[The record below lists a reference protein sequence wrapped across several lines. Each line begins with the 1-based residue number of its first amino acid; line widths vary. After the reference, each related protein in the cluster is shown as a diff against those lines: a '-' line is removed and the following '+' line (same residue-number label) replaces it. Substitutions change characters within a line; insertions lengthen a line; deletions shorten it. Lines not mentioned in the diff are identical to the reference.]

1 VSKSRKQVPCN
12 HHCGT
17 MIRPD
22 SNKSGT
28 CRSCLDAGAYVK
40 PPQAPVSEGL
50 DVQGDKAVLTKQ
62 VPAYVQTLE
71 QLIEACSIDTTV
83 WEVERYT
90 CQAMQQGAVPRAT
103 RPDAASKWVRPSSE
117 VVVTQLYNV
126 KAWLKRKVEVIS
138 MRDEIASM
146 IEEAKQF
153 VEPRPLPNA
162 RGKGGAGNGY
172 LLMPSIPD
180 LHVGKLA
187 WAPETG
193 GAHYDSRI
201 AVELY
206 HEALFKLVE
215 RTGAFNVER
224 IVLPIGND
232 LLNSDNVQQ
241 TTTRGTQQLGD
252 GRWHKTYKMV
262 REMLTSGILF
272 LRQLAPVHVVIVPGN
287 HDQQA
292 MWTMGELLRTRFH
305 YDEHI
310 TFDNDPVLWK
320 FDEWHKNMFMFLHG
334 DKGKRPDY
342 PNVMARLKKDMWGRT
357 EHREVHTGHLH
368 TKQVEERYGTKIFIS
383 PALCPPDAW
392 HAENLYV
399 GNARQAEAS
408 VYHPE
413 EGRVSTATYTVQ
425 EAR

>member
-1 VSKSRKQVPCN
+1 VPNQHKRKPCSGS
-12 HHCGT
+12 CGQT
-17 MIRPD
+17 VRVT
-22 SNKSGT
+22 NKSGV
-28 CRSCLDAGAYVK
+28 CADCKAAKVPPAEAYA
-40 PPQAPVSEGL
+40 QEGPARETL
-50 DVQGDKAVLTKQ
+50 DVTGDKAVLTKT
-62 VPAYVQTLE
+62 VPAQVQTLE
-71 QLIEACSIDTTV
+71 QLIEQCAIDTSV
-83 WEVERYT
+83 WEVERFT
-90 CQAMQQGAVPRAT
+90 CQAMQQGSVPRAT
-103 RPDAASKWVRPSSE
+103 RPEGGRWIRPSTE

-126 KAWLKRKVEVIS
+126 KAWLRRKVEVIG
-138 MRDEIASM
+138 MREEIAAM
-146 IEEAKQF
+146 IEEAKAF
-153 VEPRPLPNA
+153 VAPRPLPNA
-162 RGKGGAGNGY
+162 RGKGGAGGGY
-172 LLMPSIPD
+172 LLIPSIPD

-187 WAPETG
+187 WGPETG

-206 HEALFKLVE
+206 KEALFKLVE
-215 RTGAFNVER
+215 RTGAFNVQQ

-262 REMLTSGILF
+262 REMLTDGITF
-272 LRQLAPVHVVIVPGN
+272 LRQLAPVHVVVVPGN

-305 YDEHI
+305 YDEQI

-320 FDEWHKNMFMFLHG
+320 FHEWHKNMFMFLHG

-342 PNVMARLKKDMWGRT
+342 PSVMARLKKDMWGRT

-368 TKQVEERYGTKIFIS
+368 TKQVEERYGTKILIS

-399 GNARQAEAS
+399 GNARAAEAF

-413 EGRVSTATYTVQ
+413 EGRVSTATFTVQ
-425 EAR
+425 ER

>member
-1 VSKSRKQVPCN
+1 MPKSRKRVPCN
-12 HHCGT
+12 HGCGAT
-17 MIRPD
+17 IRPD
-22 SNKSGT
+22 SNKSGA
-28 CRSCLDAGAYVK
+28 CRSCLDAGAN
-40 PPQAPVSEGL
+40 PNAPAAATAETLEVAGN
-50 DVQGDKAVLTKQ
+50 KAVLTKQ

-71 QLIEACSIDTTV
+71 ELKAACAIDENE
-83 WEVERYT
+83 WEVERFT

-103 RPDAASKWVRPSSE
+103 RPDASHKWIRPSSE

-126 KAWLKRKVEVIS
+126 KAWLRRKVEVIG

-146 IEEAKQF
+146 IEEAKAL
-153 VEPRPLPNA
+153 VPARPLPA
-162 RGKGGAGNGY
+162 HHSLGKGEQH
-172 LLMPSIPD
+172 LLLPSIPD

-187 WAPETG
+187 WGPETG

-206 HEALFKLVE
+206 HQALFKLVE
-215 RTGAFNVER
+215 RTGAFNVGR

-232 LLNSDNVQQ
+232 MLNSDNVQQ

-262 REMLTSGILF
+262 REMLTHGIEF
-272 LRQLAPVHVVIVPGN
+272 LRQIAPVHVVVVPGN

-305 YDEHI
+305 YDEAI
-310 TFDNDPVLWK
+310 TFDNDPILWK
-320 FDEWHKNMFMFLHG
+320 FFEFERNMFMFLHG
-334 DKGKRPDY
+334 DKGKKPDY
-342 PNVMARLKKDMWGRT
+342 PAVMARQQPTMWGRT

-368 TKQVEERYGTKIFIS
+368 TKQVEERYGTKIIIS

-399 GNARQAEAS
+399 GNARAAEGL
-408 VYHPE
+408 VYHPT
-413 EGRVSTATYTVQ
+413 EGRVSNATYTVQ